1 MTDNIK
7 IVSMIVLLV
16 IIGFTFG
23 FIYSLQDDSVL
34 EVSSSDVE
42 VKSNELVIV
51 NQQREVPS
59 NNLLVSDKYVGE
71 LKDGH
76 TTVVV
81 GKDGSLINVYDG
93 VVLTRGVVV
102 QADSGETQSVY
113 RIDSPAKSLS
123 ME

>member
-1 MTDNIK
+1 
-7 IVSMIVLLV
+7 MIVLLV